1 MARSNQNYP
10 GYDRRMY
17 RLKRKILVAI
27 TIIGGVMLI
36 LPLFWILN
44 GALSTNP
51 TARQIIL
58 APNGFTLE
66 NFRWVFQ
73 ERPIERW
80 FFNSLIVA
88 VIVTLFNVA
97 FDTLAGYSL
106 ARLDFWGR
114 DKLFLLFVST
124 MMVPTMVLLV
134 PLYLIIS
141 GLGLT
146 NTHQGLILA
155 FIADPFGIF
164 LLRQHFKG
172 MPAAL
177 GEAARMDGCNEFQ
190 VFYKIYLP
198 QAKPAVATLTIFIF
212 LWTWNNFEW
221 PLIIMQTQDMYT
233 LPVALFALRGTYVVD
248 WGSILAVAL
257 ILIGPILLLF
267 IFLQDY
273 FEKGMTLS
281 GMKG

>member
-58 APNGFTLE
+58 APHGFTLE